1 MHRCPCS
8 LGEPSGM
15 NGGQSGVLQLGHPC
29 QPLLGTW
36 RGLNS
41 WVWVVSRA
49 PSNIHTQGFL
59 GKEWSDHL
67 GSQDMET

>member
-1 MHRCPCS
+1 MFCS
-8 LGEPSGM
+8 W
-15 NGGQSGVLQLGHPC
+15 VTHC

-59 GKEWSDHL
+59 GKEWRGHL
-67 GSQDMET
+67 GSQDMEM